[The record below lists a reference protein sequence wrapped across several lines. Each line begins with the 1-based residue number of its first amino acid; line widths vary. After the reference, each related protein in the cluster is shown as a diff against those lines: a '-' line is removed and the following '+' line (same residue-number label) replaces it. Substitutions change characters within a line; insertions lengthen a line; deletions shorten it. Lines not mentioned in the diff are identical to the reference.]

1 MNMRRNQKSAP
12 ISRNRGPLS
21 EKRLIVVALSLLSEG
36 EIPLVQ
42 GIREELE
49 GREGFEVMVL
59 SGGYEATLRRLAGTG
74 QLAGAIGE
82 FISGRWLEEI
92 IKMGV
97 SVIQIGSTA
106 PPDAEIASITTDIR
120 TMALEAAQA
129 LRMGEISS
137 IGYLGP
143 AGQSGSR
150 GSLHLGNALG
160 LICQSHGIILN
171 HCPATSET
179 LVKSFLLSLPRPS
192 GLLCSSDRL
201 ARMAIVAARGLG
213 LRIPQDLSVIGVGNS
228 RIESLHA
235 NIPISSF
242 EFPLREIGRRSGIL
256 MAALLQGLPL
266 ETLTSPPLRARFH
279 ERESSFHSSSGISR
293 ALAYLRNQ
301 PETNV
306 TAGELAR
313 LAGMSRRS
321 FEVAMRKQTGTSPG
335 IYLQQMRR
343 KRAEQLLGSEELAIS
358 DVGRECGYAEPAV
371 FSAAFRR
378 WTGKSPREFRKDHT
392 ELRS

>member
-1 MNMRRNQKSAP
+1 MRKIQKSAS
-12 ISRNRGPLS
+12 ISPGKGPLNA
-21 EKRLIVVALSLLSEG
+21 KKLIVVALPLLSEG

-49 GREGFEVMVL
+49 RREGFEVMVL
-59 SGGYEATLRRLAGTG
+59 SGGYEATLRRLAATG

-82 FISGRWLEEI
+82 FISGRWLEDI
-92 IKMGV
+92 RSMGA
-97 SVIQIGSTA
+97 SVVQIGS
-106 PPDAEIASITTDIR
+106 DAGLHPEIPSIGTDIR
-120 TMALEAAQA
+120 AMALEATQA
-129 LRMGEISS
+129 LRMGELSS

-143 AGQSGSR
+143 AGQSGSH
-150 GSLHLGNALG
+150 GSPQLCSTLAE
-160 LICQSHGIILN
+160 ICQSHGIIL
-171 HCPATSET
+171 HHSPATSET
-179 LVKSFLLSLPRPS
+179 LVKSFLQSLPRPS
-192 GLLCSSDRL
+192 GLLCASDRL
-201 ARMAIVAARGLG
+201 ARIAIIAARGLG
-213 LRIPQDLSVIGVGNS
+213 WRIPQDFSVIGVGNS

-242 EFPLREIGRRSGIL
+242 ELPLGEIGRRSGIL
-256 MAALLQGLPL
+256 MASLLQEFPL
-266 ETLTSPPLRARFH
+266 KIPASPPLRARFH

-301 PETNV
+301 PETNM

-321 FEVAMRKQTGTSPG
+321 FEVAMRKRTGTSPG

-343 KRAEQLLGSEELAIS
+343 KRAEQLLGSEELAIAA
-358 DVGRECGYAEPAV
+358 VGQACGYAEPAV

-378 WTGKSPREFRKDHT
+378 WTGKSPREFRKDQ
-392 ELRS
+392 SAGKS